1 MNAKAPRPHPRLPDL
16 EPSADWRA
24 GVAFA
29 EMTFRIAA
37 SNATDTIDDM
47 RDRIARAVACLDAAP
62 DPAGDPTWQEVAAT
76 VAANRAAWVVLTE
89 GHAPKPVKAPQ
100 QVRGRMPGKRDG
112 R

>member
-1 MNAKAPRPHPRLPDL
+1 
-16 EPSADWRA
+16 
-24 GVAFA
+24 
-29 EMTFRIAA
+29 MTFRIAA

-89 GHAPKPVKAPQ
+89 GHAPEPVKVPE